1 MRNKITNL
9 LVATGLLAT
18 LGISNPL
25 SAHRSEAELGKM
37 LKAPVLRN
45 ITTNKPL
52 DLASYQ
58 GKKVVV
64 AVFMQK
70 NCSTTWKYYGKMG
83 ELIKNYKAKGV
94 ELIGVHSASGETD
107 DMMLSDLQSKNLNI
121 PLLDDKKGQSFMNLV
136 GATCSPTFIVIDK
149 EGKYRYF
156 GSFDKYGSGPAYV
169 TQALDQ
175 LLAGKPIKTAK
186 TIPFG

>member
-1 MRNKITNL
+1 MRNKSPL
-9 LVATGLLAT
+9 LLAAAGFLAT
-18 LGISNPL
+18 LAISTPL
-25 SAHRSEAELGKM
+25 SAHRYEAELGKA

-52 DLASYQ
+52 DLASFK

-64 AVFMQK
+64 AVFLQK

-83 ELIKNYKAKGV
+83 EVIKNYKAKGV
-94 ELIGVHSASGETD
+94 ELVGIHSATGETD

-121 PLLDDKKGQSFMNLV
+121 PLLDDKKDQSFKKLI
-136 GATCSPTFIVIDK
+136 GADCTPTFIVIDK

-169 TQALDQ
+169 NQALDQ

-186 TIPFG
+186 TTPFG